1 MYLEFWI
8 ILAIVFLIGELLTGG
23 FYLLSIGIGALAAAV
38 LNYLQYSITIQI
50 IVFILITLIFV
61 LISRPL
67 YKKLNRNTV
76 DKKSN
81 TERLI
86 GLKAKV
92 TEDIGSDKIGTI
104 NVNGEIW
111 KAISDEEI
119 SKGEE
124 VEITEI
130 EGVKLKVKKSQWSKS
145 SKYLTTK

>member
-8 ILAIVFLIGELLTGG
+8 ILAIAFLIGELLSGG
-23 FYLLSIGIGALAAAV
+23 FYLLSIGIGAIAAAI
-38 LNYLQYSITIQI
+38 LNYLQFSITVQVIA
-50 IVFILITLIFV
+50 FILITVIFI

-67 YKKLNRNTV
+67 YKKLNKNAV

-92 TEDIGSDKIGTI
+92 TEDITSHKIGTI
-104 NVNGEIW
+104 KVKGEIW

-130 EGVKLKVKKSQWSKS
+130 EGVKLKVKK
-145 SKYLTTK
+145 TN

>member
-8 ILAIVFLIGELLTGG
+8 VLAIIFLIGELLTGG
-23 FYLLSIGIGALAAAV
+23 FYLLSIGIGAVVAAI
-38 LNYLQYSITIQI
+38 LSYLQFSITTQI
-50 IVFILITLIFV
+50 ISFILITLIFV

-67 YKKLNRNTV
+67 YRKLNRNNV

-92 TEDIGSDKIGTI
+92 TDDMDSHKIGTI

-111 KAISDEEI
+111 NAISNEKI
-119 SKGEE
+119 RKGEE
-124 VEITEI
+124 VEIIGI
-130 EGVKLKVKKSQWSKS
+130 EGVKLKVKKSDN
-145 SKYLTTK
+145 

>member
-104 NVNGEIW
+104 NVNGEVW

-124 VEITEI
+124 VEIIEI
-130 EGVKLKVKKSQWSKS
+130 EGVKLKVKKSQ
-145 SKYLTTK
+145 

>member
-8 ILAIVFLIGELLTGG
+8 VLAIIFLIGELMTGG
-23 FYLLSIGIGALAAAV
+23 FYLLSIGIGAIAAAI
-38 LNYLQYSITIQI
+38 LNYLQYSITTQI
-50 IVFILITLIFV
+50 IAFILITLIFI

-67 YKKLNRNTV
+67 YRKLNQNTV

-86 GLKAKV
+86 GLKAKA
-92 TEDIGSDKIGTI
+92 TDDIDSHKIGTI

-111 KAISDEEI
+111 KAISNEMI

-124 VEITEI
+124 VEIIDI
-130 EGVKLKVKKSQWSKS
+130 EGVKLKVKK
-145 SKYLTTK
+145 LNN

>member
-8 ILAIVFLIGELLTGG
+8 ILAIIFLIGELLSGG
-23 FYLLSIGIGALAAAV
+23 FYLLSIGMGSITAAI
-38 LNYLQYSITIQI
+38 LNYLQFSITVQI
-50 IVFILITLIFV
+50 IAFILITLVFI

-67 YKKLNRNTV
+67 YRKLNKNAI

-92 TEDIGSDKIGTI
+92 TEDIGSHKIGSI
-104 NVNGEIW
+104 NVKGEDW

-119 SKGEE
+119 SKGEV
-124 VEITEI
+124 VEIIEI
-130 EGVKLKVKKSQWSKS
+130 EGVKLKVKKTNEWPIIWN
-145 SKYLTTK
+145 